1 MNELTFLV
9 FIPIA
14 GVIYLIGAA
23 LKAIGNEKLDKFIPV
38 ICGLCGGILG
48 VVVFK
53 TIPGY
58 LPADNWLL
66 ALYVGIGSGLAAV
79 GVNQIYKQFSKKKTL
94 ITTIEAFEELN
105 GEYGND
111 PDELDETEREG

>member
-1 MNELTFLV
+1 MNDLTFLV
-9 FIPIA
+9 FVPLA

-23 LKAIGNEKLDKFIPV
+23 LKAIGNETLDRFIPV
-38 ICGLCGGILG
+38 ICGFCGGILG
-48 VVVFK
+48 IVVFK

-79 GVNQIYKQFSKKKTL
+79 GLNQIYKQFTKNKT
-94 ITTIEAFEELN
+94 ITTVEAFEELN
-105 GEYGND
+105 GED
-111 PDELDETEREG
+111 SEIDTEEDTESEG

>member
-66 ALYVGIGSGLAAV
+66 ALYVGIGSGLVAV
-79 GVNQIYKQFSKKKTL
+79 GVNQVYKQFSKKEL

-105 GEYGND
+105 GDEFTEND
-111 PDELDETEREG
+111 TIDDDTEREG

>member
-1 MNELTFLV
+1 MQDLTFLV
-9 FIPIA
+9 FVPLA
-14 GVIYLIGAA
+14 GVIYLIGAG
-23 LKAIGNEKLDKFIPV
+23 LKAIGNEKLDKFIPI
-38 ICGLCGGILG
+38 ICGAAGGILG

-79 GVNQIYKQFSKKKTL
+79 GVNQIYKQFSKNKT
-94 ITTIEAFEELN
+94 IATIEAFEELT
-105 GEYGND
+105 G
-111 PDELDETEREG
+111 DEEESDETEREG

>member
-14 GVIYLIGAA
+14 GVIYLLGAA
-23 LKAIGNEKLDKFIPV
+23 LKAIGNEKLDRFIPV
-38 ICGLCGGILG
+38 FCGLAGGILG

-79 GVNQIYKQFSKKKTL
+79 GVNQIYKQFSKNKT
-94 ITTIEAFEELN
+94 ITTLESFEELN
-105 GEYGND
+105 GKFGEVD
-111 PDELDETEREG
+111 TEEDSEQEG

>member
-1 MNELTFLV
+1 MNDLTFLV
-9 FIPIA
+9 FIPLA
-14 GVIYLIGAA
+14 GVIYLIGAC

-48 VVVFK
+48 VVVYK

-66 ALYVGIGSGLAAV
+66 ALYIGIGSGLASV
-79 GVNQIYKQFSKKKTL
+79 GVNQIYKQFSKGKNVSL
-94 ITTIEAFEELN
+94 EAFEVN
-105 GEYGND
+105 GESNPDDKTDND
-111 PDELDETEREG
+111 EREG